1 MIIFQ
6 YDATFEGLLTALFDA
21 YFRRTFPD
29 LLLTEKEPLPL
40 FYDESH
46 RVITDMTKAERVW
59 KLLSR
64 KLSRSA
70 LSCLT
75 YCWLSE
81 TPEAPMLLF
90 RYMRKVTDASRSIEQ
105 NFADPDVLGVYQL
118 SKKVAVE
125 RMRVLQFMRF
135 QKTADQTYFGI
146 MDPIYN
152 VYPLTIQHF
161 QDRFADQAWIIYDAR
176 RRYGYYYNLKEVNE
190 ITFENSQ
197 ADFLQHGKLQDELLD
212 KNEKLFQEGWKS
224 YFHSVCIQSRLNPVK
239 HKKDMPVR
247 FWKYLTEKD

>member
-29 LLLTEKEPLPL
+29 LLLAEKEPLPL

-59 KLLSR
+59 KLLTR

-90 RYMRKVTDASRSIEQ
+90 RYMQKVTDASRSIEQ

-118 SKKVAVE
+118 SKKVAGE

-146 MDPIYN
+146 MEPIYN

-161 QDRFADQAWIIYDAR
+161 KTALPTRHGLFTTPAADTDT
-176 RRYGYYYNLKEVNE
+176 
-190 ITFENSQ
+190 IT
-197 ADFLQHGKLQDELLD
+197 
-212 KNEKLFQEGWKS
+212 
-224 YFHSVCIQSRLNPVK
+224 
-239 HKKDMPVR
+239 
-247 FWKYLTEKD
+247 T

>member
-1 MIIFQ
+1 METAFPKTVPKC
-6 YDATFEGLLTALFDA
+6 TFL
-21 YFRRTFPD
+21 PH
-29 LLLTEKEPLPL
+29 LLLAFRNTGGP
-40 FYDESH
+40 D
-46 RVITDMTKAERVW
+46 
-59 KLLSR
+59 
-64 KLSRSA
+64 
-70 LSCLT
+70 
-75 YCWLSE
+75 
-81 TPEAPMLLF
+81 APF

-118 SKKVAVE
+118 SKKVAGE

-146 MDPIYN
+146 MEPIYN

-176 RRYGYYYNLKEVNE
+176 RRYGYYYDLKEVNE

-197 ADFLQHGKLQDELLD
+197 ADFLRHGKLQDELLD

>member
-21 YFRRTFPD
+21 YFRRAFPD
-29 LLLTEKEPLPL
+29 LLLAEKEPLPL

-46 RVITDMTKAERVW
+46 QVVTDMTKVERVW

-81 TPEAPMLLF
+81 TTEAPMLLF
-90 RYMRKVTDASRSIEQ
+90 RYLRKVTDAPTSIEQ

-118 SKKVAVE
+118 SKKVAGE

-135 QKTADQTYFGI
+135 QKTTEGI
-146 MDPIYN
+146 YYGAMEPLYD
-152 VYPLTIQHF
+152 VFPLTIRHF
-161 QDRFADQAWIIYDAR
+161 RDRFADQKWLIYDVKR
-176 RRYGYYYNLKEVNE
+176 HYGYYYDGKEVNE
-190 ITFENSQ
+190 ITF
-197 ADFLQHGKLQDELLD
+197 ADPKQTHLLTGKLDESLLD
-212 KNEKLFQEGWKS
+212 KNEKLFQTLWKS
-224 YFHSVCIQSRLNPVK
+224 YFKSICIKERLNPVK

-247 FWKYLTEKD
+247 YWKYLTEKN

>member
-1 MIIFQ
+1 METAFPKTVPKC
-6 YDATFEGLLTALFDA
+6 TFL
-21 YFRRTFPD
+21 PH
-29 LLLTEKEPLPL
+29 LLLAFRNTGGPDAPFPLHAKSDGCFP
-40 FYDESH
+40 FH
-46 RVITDMTKAERVW
+46 RTKFCRPRCAWGVSAE
-59 KLLSR
+59 
-64 KLSRSA
+64 
-70 LSCLT
+70 
-75 YCWLSE
+75 
-81 TPEAPMLLF
+81 
-90 RYMRKVTDASRSIEQ
+90 Q
-105 NFADPDVLGVYQL
+105 
-118 SKKVAVE
+118 KVAGE

-146 MDPIYN
+146 MEPIYN

-176 RRYGYYYNLKEVNE
+176 RRYGYYYDLKEVNE

-197 ADFLQHGKLQDELLD
+197 ADFLRHGKLQDELLD

>member
-29 LLLTEKEPLPL
+29 LLLAEKEPLPL

-59 KLLSR
+59 KLLTR

-118 SKKVAVE
+118 SKKWQANGCG
-125 RMRVLQFMRF
+125 
-135 QKTADQTYFGI
+135 YFSSCASKRPPTRLI
-146 MDPIYN
+146 LVSWN
-152 VYPLTIQHF
+152 
-161 QDRFADQAWIIYDAR
+161 
-176 RRYGYYYNLKEVNE
+176 RYTMY
-190 ITFENSQ
+190 I
-197 ADFLQHGKLQDELLD
+197 
-212 KNEKLFQEGWKS
+212 
-224 YFHSVCIQSRLNPVK
+224 R
-239 HKKDMPVR
+239 
-247 FWKYLTEKD
+247 

>member
-1 MIIFQ
+1 MIVFQ
-6 YDATFEGLLTALFDA
+6 YDSTFEGLLTALFDA
-21 YFRRTFPD
+21 YFRHTFPD
-29 LLLTEKEPLPL
+29 LLLSEKEALPL
-40 FYDESH
+40 FHEECH
-46 RVITDMTKAERVW
+46 TVVTDMNKAERVW

-64 KLSRSA
+64 KLSRNA

-90 RYMRKVTDASRSIEQ
+90 RYMRKVTDTPNSIEQ
-105 NFADPDVLGVYQL
+105 NFSDPDVLGVYQL
-118 SKKVAVE
+118 SKKVAGE

-135 QKTADQTYFGI
+135 QKTTDQVYFGI
-146 MDPIYN
+146 MEPIYN

-161 QDRFADQAWIIYDAR
+161 QDRFADQSWIIYDAR
-176 RRYGYYYNLKEVNE
+176 RRYGYYYDLKEVNE
-190 ITFENSQ
+190 ITF
-197 ADFLQHGKLQDELLD
+197 ADSHTAFLRHGKLQDNLLD

-224 YFHSVCIQSRLNPVK
+224 YFQSVCIQARLNPVK

-247 FWKYLTEKD
+247 FWKHLTEKD